1 MSIPEFL
8 APLGLGLCLLT
19 LADLPQ
25 PLTLPEAEAAAQK
38 NHPRISAAE
47 LRSLAV
53 GETVTEARSAYL
65 PSLSG
70 NVTAATPAADNAR
83 IAAGGLNNPVIYP
96 RAALGITASQLITD
110 FGRTA
115 NLVATSKFY
124 AKAAN
129 ENVKVTAAQIL
140 LLTDTAYFAALEAQA
155 VQQVAS
161 NTIVSRGLL
170 LDRVTALAANQL
182 KSELD
187 VSFAR
192 VAYEEARLLQSRATN
207 DLQAAFARL
216 SNLLGYR
223 EAKTFALTD
232 VDSTTNSLGEA
243 SPFIQAALAHR
254 PDLARLRDERDA
266 ALKFAKAEQA
276 LFYPTVSAFGT
287 VGDIPVHDEHL
298 PDNYAAAGLNL
309 NLPLFNGFNNTARK
323 REAAFRAK
331 AADETLREAENEAI
345 SDVRVAWLNVT
356 NARERLE
363 IQRQLSTTA
372 LSAFDLADARY
383 RAGSSSMVELSQAQL
398 NLTSAEI
405 ALASARYELLIQ
417 QAVLNFQAGGALS
430 EQR

>member
-1 MSIPEFL
+1 
-8 APLGLGLCLLT
+8 
-19 LADLPQ
+19 
-25 PLTLPEAEAAAQK
+25 
-38 NHPRISAAE
+38 
-47 LRSLAV
+47 
-53 GETVTEARSAYL
+53 
-65 PSLSG
+65 
-70 NVTAATPAADNAR
+70 
-83 IAAGGLNNPVIYP
+83 
-96 RAALGITASQLITD
+96 
-110 FGRTA
+110 
-115 NLVATSKFY
+115 
-124 AKAAN
+124 
-129 ENVKVTAAQIL
+129 
-140 LLTDTAYFAALEAQA
+140 
-155 VQQVAS
+155 
-161 NTIVSRGLL
+161 LL